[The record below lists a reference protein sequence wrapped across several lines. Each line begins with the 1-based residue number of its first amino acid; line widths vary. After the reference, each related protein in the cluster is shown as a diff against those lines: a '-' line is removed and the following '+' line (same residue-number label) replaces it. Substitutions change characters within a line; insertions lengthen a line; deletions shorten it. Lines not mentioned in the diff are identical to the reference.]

1 MSLLDALINT
11 EHPESGPQCPEG
23 KMAGLHRLLA
33 LLALAL
39 GTVAVSVA
47 DKTKDADLRSPTC
60 PDPQDISP
68 CVCTVDV
75 QHNMDIDCSQV
86 ESEDQLAQV
95 FSSNIPFP
103 KFNKLVIEGNPHLTV
118 LRNGDLGPASFQIIE
133 MTSGV
138 LEEVQDGA
146 LSVSYSTATRIDLQV
161 NRLSKF
167 PFHEIPSFTALT
179 TLWLN
184 LNSLSEFPLITSDSL
199 TDIGLSVNFFGDI
212 PLNGFQGVKNV
223 NTIGVANNDITTIVP
238 GIFSDLPHLRY
249 LFLFSNRL
257 SEIPAGAIEFNGNG
271 FLFLDQNNISKIAV
285 GAITGLGD
293 GEVQLN
299 ENSLTVLEEDVFG
312 AFLSAGATLEIDDNP
327 LGCGCEI
334 AWLVTN
340 SAYMSLISPG
350 ASCYD
355 GELLANLDPTIY
367 EDFC

>member
-1 MSLLDALINT
+1 MSLLDAPINT

-39 GTVAVSVA
+39 GTVAVSVPRRPRML
-47 DKTKDADLRSPTC
+47 TY
-60 PDPQDISP
+60 DISP

-103 KFNKLVIEGNPHLTV
+103 KFNKLLIEGNPHLTV

-146 LSVSYSTATRIDLQV
+146 LS
-161 NRLSKF
+161 
-167 PFHEIPSFTALT
+167 
-179 TLWLN
+179 
-184 LNSLSEFPLITSDSL
+184 
-199 TDIGLSVNFFGDI
+199 
-212 PLNGFQGVKNV
+212 GVKNV
-223 NTIGVANNDITTIVP
+223 NSIGVEGNGITTVVP

-249 LFLFSNRL
+249 LYLFSNRL

-285 GAITGLGD
+285 GAIT
-293 GEVQLN
+293 
-299 ENSLTVLEEDVFG
+299 EDVFG

>member
-1 MSLLDALINT
+1 
-11 EHPESGPQCPEG
+11 
-23 KMAGLHRLLA
+23 MAGLHRLLA

-39 GTVAVSVA
+39 GSVAVSEA
-47 DKTKDADLRSPTC
+47 EDRAKDAELRSLPC

-68 CVCTVDV
+68 CVCTVDL

-103 KFNKLVIEGNPHLTV
+103 TFHKLFIERNQHLRV

-133 MTSGV
+133 ILHGV

-146 LSVSYSTATRIDLQV
+146 LSQSYSTATRIDLQV

-167 PFHEIPSFTALT
+167 PFHEIPSFTSLT

-184 LNSLSEFPLITSDSL
+184 LNSFSEFPIVTSDSL
-199 TDIGLSVNFFGDI
+199 TDIELNTNFIREI
-212 PLNGFQGVKNV
+212 PLTGFQGLKNV
-223 NTIGVANNDITTIVP
+223 NTISVGLNDITTITT
-238 GIFSDLPHLRY
+238 GTFTDLPHLTT
-249 LFLFSNRL
+249 LSLFSNGL
-257 SEIPAGAIEFNGNG
+257 SEIPTGAIEFSGKG
-271 FLFLDQNNISKIAV
+271 FLSLHQNNISKIAS

-293 GEVQLN
+293 GDINLFK
-299 ENSLTVLEEDVFG
+299 NSLTVLDEEVFG
-312 AFLSAGATLEIDDNP
+312 AFLSAGASLNIDDNP

-334 AWLVTN
+334 AWLITN
-340 SAYMSLISPG
+340 SAYMSLISSG

-355 GELLANLDPTIY
+355 GEKLVNLDPTIY

>member
-47 DKTKDADLRSPTC
+47 DKTKDADLRRLPC

-75 QHNMDIDCSQV
+75 QRNMDIDCSQV

-103 KFNKLVIEGNPHLTV
+103 KFNKLVIYRNPHLTV

-146 LSVSYSTATRIDLQV
+146 LSMSYSTATRIDLQV

-238 GIFSDLPHLRY
+238 GKNNMD
-249 LFLFSNRL
+249 
-257 SEIPAGAIEFNGNG
+257 IEN
-271 FLFLDQNNISKIAV
+271 
-285 GAITGLGD
+285 
-293 GEVQLN
+293 
-299 ENSLTVLEEDVFG
+299 
-312 AFLSAGATLEIDDNP
+312 
-327 LGCGCEI
+327 
-334 AWLVTN
+334 
-340 SAYMSLISPG
+340 
-350 ASCYD
+350 
-355 GELLANLDPTIY
+355 
-367 EDFC
+367 

>member
-1 MSLLDALINT
+1 MFPLPPTGDNTQMSLLDALINT

-47 DKTKDADLRSPTC
+47 EEKAKDADLRSPTC

-146 LSVSYSTATRIDLQV
+146 LSMSYSTATRIDLQV

-238 GIFSDLPHLRY
+238 GKNNMD
-249 LFLFSNRL
+249 
-257 SEIPAGAIEFNGNG
+257 IEN
-271 FLFLDQNNISKIAV
+271 
-285 GAITGLGD
+285 
-293 GEVQLN
+293 
-299 ENSLTVLEEDVFG
+299 
-312 AFLSAGATLEIDDNP
+312 
-327 LGCGCEI
+327 
-334 AWLVTN
+334 
-340 SAYMSLISPG
+340 
-350 ASCYD
+350 
-355 GELLANLDPTIY
+355 
-367 EDFC
+367 